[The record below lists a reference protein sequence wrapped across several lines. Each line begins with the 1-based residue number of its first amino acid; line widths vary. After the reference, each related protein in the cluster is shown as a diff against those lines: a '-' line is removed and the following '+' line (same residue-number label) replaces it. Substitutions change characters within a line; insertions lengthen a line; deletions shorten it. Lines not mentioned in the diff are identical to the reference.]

1 MQTVGKK
8 LICTCHGQLR
18 YIAKHH
24 PRLGLLCQQGADGLK
39 EEIKNRVDAHLP
51 GLTRGMV
58 QTTIKAD
65 IIQKYKDKST
75 PSLKKIAIRVFNA
88 WIRKRDAGK
97 PCISCGRY
105 VTLQA
110 GHFYSAGNFNHMR
123 FNEDNVH
130 GQCLQDNYY
139 KQQSDTLYRKN
150 LIEKIGAERVA
161 KLDFLA
167 SVKTPQK
174 DNRFFYI
181 ELIEKYKSLNKLA
194 A

>member
-1 MQTVGKK
+1 MKSVGAK
-8 LICTCHGQLR
+8 LICSCHSEER
-18 YIAKHH
+18 WIVKNH
-24 PRLGLLCQQGADGLK
+24 PRQGLLCKEGADFLK
-39 EEIKNRVDAHLP
+39 SLNEKLQKAEKVISGILR
-51 GLTRGMV
+51 
-58 QTTIKAD
+58 AD
-65 IIQKYKDKST
+65 IVREYKDKST
-75 PSLKKIAIRVFNA
+75 TSLKNKAIKVFNA
-88 WIRKRDAGK
+88 WVRKRDAGK
-97 PCISCGRY
+97 PCISCGRH

-150 LIEKIGAERVA
+150 LIEKIGQARVE

-181 ELIEKYKSLNKLA
+181 EVIEKYSTKD
-194 A
+194 

>member
-1 MQTVGKK
+1 MKTVGQK
-8 LICTCHGQLR
+8 LICTCHGQSR

-24 PRLGLLCQQGADGLK
+24 PRLGLLCKEGADGLRDEQTK
-39 EEIKNRVDAHLP
+39 VDPRLP
-51 GLTRGMV
+51 GLTAGIIE
-58 QTTIKAD
+58 TTLRAEQ
-65 IIQKYKDKST
+65 IQKYRARST
-75 PSLKKIAIRVFNA
+75 TSIKNQAIRTFNA

-123 FNEDNVH
+123 FNEDNCH

-167 SVKTPQK
+167 SIKTPQK

-181 ELIEKYKSLNKLA
+181 EVIEKYKSLNKIA

>member
-1 MQTVGKK
+1 MKTVGHK
-8 LICTCHGQLR
+8 LICTCHGQSR
-18 YIAKHH
+18 YIVKHH
-24 PRLGLLCQQGADGLK
+24 PRLGLLCKEGADFLNKTAKTDNIIWVVDKPGDAIRAEVIRK
-39 EEIKNRVDAHLP
+39 YANRSTTSIKN
-51 GLTRGMV
+51 
-58 QTTIKAD
+58 Q
-65 IIQKYKDKST
+65 
-75 PSLKKIAIRVFNA
+75 AIRTFNA

-167 SVKTPQK
+167 SIKTPQK
-174 DNRFFYI
+174 DNRFYYI
-181 ELIEKYKSLNKLA
+181 EIIEKYKQINKVA